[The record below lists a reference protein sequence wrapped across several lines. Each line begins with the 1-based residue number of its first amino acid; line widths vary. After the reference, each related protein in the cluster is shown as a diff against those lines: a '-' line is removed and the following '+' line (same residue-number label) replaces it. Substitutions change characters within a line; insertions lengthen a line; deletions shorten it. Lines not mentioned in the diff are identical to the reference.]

1 MNGYETAVPLP
12 DNLYEQFYHFRHR
25 FINDQTSSGMN
36 QKSGRVF
43 EKLGHFP
50 KTRVRVWQDRLFP
63 DSQQLFPSCGDEITA
78 S

>member
-1 MNGYETAVPLP
+1 MNRRAAPKQSLRA
-12 DNLYEQFYHFRHR
+12 FYHFRHR
-25 FINDQTSSGMN
+25 FINDQTSLGMN
-36 QKSGRVF
+36 QKSGRIS

-50 KTRVRVWQDRLFP
+50 KTSVRVWQDRLFP